1 MSLLDFARGPALEWS
16 LYILLFGL
24 TWRIIATLSLGFKK
38 NFSAPRQTGF
48 AIIQGAIGT
57 IISRSFPRKNFW
69 SRIMVPSILGYIFHI
84 GLVLIVFF
92 YPPHILYFKE
102 LTGLSWPGLPPV
114 IIEIVSI
121 LTIGALLGLL
131 VRRLTNKVLR
141 TISNWDDYF
150 SWFVTLFPIITGLLV
165 SSPFGRYE
173 TLLAIHILSVCLL
186 FVWLPFGK
194 LAHLGFIFISRAF
207 TGAIFARRGAR
218 T

>member
-38 NFSAPRQTGF
+38 NFSAPRQKGF
-48 AIIQGAIGT
+48 AIVQGAVGT
-57 IISRSFPRKNFW
+57 IVSRFWPRANFW
-69 SRIMVPSILGYIFHI
+69 PRIMVPTILGYIFHI
-84 GLVLIVFF
+84 GLALIVFF

-121 LTIGALLGLL
+121 LTIAALIGLL
-131 VRRLTNKVLR
+131 VRRMTNKVLR

-150 SWFVTLFPIITGLLV
+150 SWFVTIFPIITGLLV

-186 FVWLPFGK
+186 FIWLPFGK
-194 LAHLGFIFISRAF
+194 LAHTGFVFISRAF